1 MRSSPFIH
9 QAADGMAI
17 HVRHWLPETKPTAII
32 LVAHGMA
39 EHAARYERL
48 ATALTQ
54 AGLEVYAPDHR
65 GHGQTGLASSS
76 LGYFGDSG
84 GMRRVVE
91 DLHELSAFAQAQG
104 PGLPVYLLGHSMGS
118 FISQY
123 YISLFGAEL
132 AGCILSGT
140 AGPMPAGL
148 LAGGSLV
155 ANLGSIFKGRRAGA
169 PLANKLS
176 FGSYNDAFKPNRTA
190 FDWLS
195 RDNAEVDKYIAD
207 PLCGFLCSY
216 GFFRDLMGAFR
227 AIHSPEALAAI
238 PPNLPI
244 YLVAGAADPV
254 GAARGS
260 VDALA
265 ELYKGLGIKDVEEKL
280 YEGAR
285 HEILNETNRD
295 EVTKD
300 ILDWLRR
307 HRT

>member
-9 QAADGMAI
+9 QASDGMAI
-17 HVRHWLPETKPTAII
+17 HVQHWLPEANAKAIV

-48 ATALTQ
+48 ATALTG
-54 AGLEVYAPDHR
+54 AGFEVYAPDHR

-76 LGYFGDSG
+76 LGYFGDKG
-84 GMRRVVE
+84 GMRRVVD
-91 DLHELSAFAQAQG
+91 DLHELSGLAKTQA
-104 PGLPVYLLGHSMGS
+104 PGLPVYFFGHSMGS
-118 FISQY
+118 FIGQY
-123 YISLFGAEL
+123 YIALYGSEL

-140 AGPMPAGL
+140 SGPMPTAL

-155 ANLGSIFKGRRAGA
+155 ANLGSLFKGRKAGA

-176 FGSYNDAFKPNRTA
+176 FGSYNDAFKPTRTD

-195 RDNAEVDKYIAD
+195 RDKVEVDKYVAD

-216 GFFRDLMGAFR
+216 GFFQDLMGAFKV
-227 AIHSPEALAAI
+227 IHSPASLAAI
-238 PPNLPI
+238 PQGLPV
-244 YLVAGAADPV
+244 YLISGAADPV
-254 GAARGS
+254 GGATGS

-265 ELYKGLGIKDVEEKL
+265 ALYRGLGIQDVELKL

-295 EVTKD
+295 EVTAD
-300 ILDWLRR
+300 ILAWLAR
-307 HRT
+307 HKA